1 MVMPFDRA
9 KASTVSALICV
20 LVPAL
25 GHAAVLP
32 NFILRPLAMHFC
44 EYKVSPFTLADKR
57 KALCGCAWKKIAA
70 HRGEKTALL
79 DGALT
84 QQNAHWRTVEA
95 RQIDLCAKKEGLFAT
110 LQRVE
115 HGHPTLALA
124 PVGTAQRIV
133 ESNVCPSRGRW
144 FWVGGS
150 WIPPCFNRCYR
161 AVCFGIFDVHPCGK
175 CWVSMLNALKG
186 CE

>member
-1 MVMPFDRA
+1 MPFDRA

-115 HGHPTLALA
+115 HGHPTLAA
-124 PVGTAQRIV
+124 WMHVKNAKTNRTITTV
-133 ESNVCPSRGRW
+133 KT
-144 FWVGGS
+144 GGY
-150 WIPPCFNRCYR
+150 P
-161 AVCFGIFDVHPCGK
+161 
-175 CWVSMLNALKG
+175 
-186 CE
+186 